1 MANASYIFNL
11 FAIIFKGGKRLNCT
25 LSDAN
30 IDALCLQFRVVFVL
44 WDGAFSLARTI
55 NPTEM
60 DIKTYRMYVNAAAKG
75 SKDLR
80 CTITPK
86 VHLML
91 EQVEWQMR
99 NIWGVSATKWK
110 IGPSDCI
117 KMGSKIG
124 SYIVRCRTLSFAQSC
139 EGKHALA
146 ICIRM

>member
-91 EQVEWQMR
+91 EHVEWQMR
-99 NIWGVSATKWK
+99 NIRGGVRRQNGRLGRTTASRWEARSAA
-110 IGPSDCI
+110 I
-117 KMGSKIG
+117 
-124 SYIVRCRTLSFAQSC
+124 SFGAEPPHSLNC
-139 EGKHALA
+139 
-146 ICIRM
+146 